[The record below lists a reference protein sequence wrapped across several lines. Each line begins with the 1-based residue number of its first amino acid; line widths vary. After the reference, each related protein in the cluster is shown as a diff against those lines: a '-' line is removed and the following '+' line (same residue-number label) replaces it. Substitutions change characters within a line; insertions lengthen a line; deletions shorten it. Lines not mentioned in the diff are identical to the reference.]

1 MFSYKIISTIQ
12 TSDHVDKIDIG
23 DEIYGPSTVAD
34 PEPGEFEFETA
45 IAAEA
50 AAQKLAFGSSFS
62 LTFHCLGMLRALTSL
77 QPLNTLTFL
86 RHF

>member
-12 TSDHVDKIDIG
+12 ISDHADKIDIG
-23 DEIYGPSTVAD
+23 DELYGPSTVAD

-50 AAQKLAFGSSFS
+50 AAQAILNGLDGGRAFNLARDSAKIV
-62 LTFHCLGMLRALTSL
+62 TFKELEAE
-77 QPLNTLTFL
+77 Q
-86 RHF
+86 